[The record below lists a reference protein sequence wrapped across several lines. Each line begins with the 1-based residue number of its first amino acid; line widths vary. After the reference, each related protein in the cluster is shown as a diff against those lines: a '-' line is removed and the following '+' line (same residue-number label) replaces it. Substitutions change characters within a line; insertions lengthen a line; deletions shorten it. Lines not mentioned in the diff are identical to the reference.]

1 MTQKI
6 QDNSKTPKVRIGE
19 KKKNEA
25 ISLESLVTITP
36 SEKKAVDL
44 DAHNKLPEWYLP
56 NGEFNWDAYE
66 NEAKPKRTV
75 NPHIKLKD
83 PTDKVFSHAS
93 YAQDL
98 YDMMFGRSANSFAD
112 KFVVEVGKV
121 YEGKVY
127 GISDNWMS
135 IDVNYRELIYV
146 NIEKEVAND
155 LKVGDKTSV
164 KIVRDR
170 SKGEDFVVGSIEQ
183 GVQHAIF
190 EELMS
195 NIDNN
200 IAYAGRVKQMI
211 PEGGYIV
218 TINSI
223 DCFMPGSLAGMNKLH
238 DFSSIVGT
246 DMYVV
251 PISFSAERGTVVVS
265 HRAYLKAMVPSIL
278 EDLRNAK
285 DEVITGFVTGSAKFG
300 VFCEFNGCLTGMIH
314 INDLDEVHAAKLRK
328 HEINP
333 GDIIEF
339 KVKEIISDTK
349 ITLTQLIHNDPWNG
363 ITERYKIPARV
374 TGTVKSIKD
383 YGMFVAIE
391 EGVIGLLHVS
401 ELPEGAIKDYAKNQ
415 EVQVEI
421 SRIEEITKKVF
432 LKLIS

>member
-1 MTQKI
+1 MTQKN
-6 QDNSKTPKVRIGE
+6 QDNSKKPKIRIGE

-25 ISLESLVTITP
+25 ISLESLVTLKP
-36 SEKKAVDL
+36 SEKVVDL
-44 DAHNKLPEWYLP
+44 DAHNKDEAWYLP

-75 NPHIKLKD
+75 NPHIKLKN
-83 PTDKVFSHAS
+83 PTDKVFSHAT

-98 YDMMFGRSANSFAD
+98 YNMMIGSASVFDN
-112 KFVVEVGKV
+112 KFILEVGKV

-127 GISDNWMS
+127 GISSNWMS
-135 IDVNYRELIYV
+135 IDVDYRELVYV

-155 LKVGDKTSV
+155 LKTGDKTSV
-164 KIVRDR
+164 KIVRNR
-170 SKGEDFVVGSIEQ
+170 NKGEDFVVGSIEE
-183 GVQHAIF
+183 GVKHAIF

-200 IAYAGRVKQMI
+200 IAYAGLVKQMI

-218 TINSI
+218 TINGI

-238 DFSSIVGT
+238 DFSSIIGT

-278 EDLRNAK
+278 EDLKNAK

-314 INDLDEVHAAKLRK
+314 INDLDEVHSAKLRK

-333 GDIIEF
+333 GDVIDF

-374 TGTVKSIKD
+374 TGTIKSIKD

>member
-1 MTQKI
+1 MTQKN
-6 QDNSKTPKVRIGE
+6 QDNSKTPKIRIGE
-19 KKKNEA
+19 KNKIEA

-36 SEKKAVDL
+36 SEKKVVDL
-44 DAHNKLPEWYLP
+44 DAHNKDEAWYLP

-83 PTDKVFSHAS
+83 PTDRVFSHAS

-98 YDMMFGRSANSFAD
+98 YNMMIGSASVFDN
-112 KFVVEVGKV
+112 KFILEVGKV

-127 GISDNWMS
+127 GISSNWMS
-135 IDVNYRELIYV
+135 IDVDYRELVYV

-155 LKVGDKTSV
+155 LKTGDKTSV
-164 KIVRDR
+164 KIVRNR

-200 IAYAGRVKQMI
+200 IAYAGLVKQMI

-218 TINSI
+218 TINGI

-238 DFSSIVGT
+238 DFSSIIGT

-333 GDIIEF
+333 GDAIEF

-374 TGTVKSIKD
+374 TGIVKSIKD

>member
-1 MTQKI
+1 MTQKN
-6 QDNSKTPKVRIGE
+6 QDDSKKPKIRIGE
-19 KKKNEA
+19 KKKNET
-25 ISLESLVTITP
+25 ISLENLVTLKP
-36 SEKKAVDL
+36 SEKVVDL
-44 DAHNKLPEWYLP
+44 DAHNKDEEWYLP

-75 NPHIKLKD
+75 NPHIKLKN
-83 PTDKVFSHAS
+83 PTDKVFSHAT

-98 YDMMFGRSANSFAD
+98 YNMMIGSTSVFDN
-112 KFVVEVGKV
+112 KFILEVGKV

-127 GISDNWMS
+127 GISSNWMS
-135 IDVNYRELIYV
+135 IDVDYRELVYV
-146 NIEKEVAND
+146 NIEKEVANN
-155 LKVGDKTSV
+155 LKTGDKTSV
-164 KIVRDR
+164 KIVRNR
-170 SKGEDFVVGSIEQ
+170 SKGEDFVVGSIEE
-183 GVQHAIF
+183 GIKHAIF

-200 IAYAGRVKQMI
+200 IAYAGLVKQMI

-218 TINSI
+218 TINGI

-238 DFSSIVGT
+238 DFSSIIGT

-278 EDLRNAK
+278 EDLKNAK

-333 GDIIEF
+333 GDAIEF

>member
-1 MTQKI
+1 MTQKN
-6 QDNSKTPKVRIGE
+6 QDDSKKPKIRIGE
-19 KKKNEA
+19 KKKNET
-25 ISLESLVTITP
+25 ISLENLVTLKP
-36 SEKKAVDL
+36 SEKVVDL
-44 DAHNKLPEWYLP
+44 DAHNKDEAWYLP

-66 NEAKPKRTV
+66 NEAKSKRTV
-75 NPHIKLKD
+75 NPHIKLKN
-83 PTDKVFSHAS
+83 PTDKVFSHAT

-98 YDMMFGRSANSFAD
+98 YNMMIGSTSVFDN
-112 KFVVEVGKV
+112 KFILEVGKV

-127 GISDNWMS
+127 GISSNWMS
-135 IDVNYRELIYV
+135 IDVDYRELVYV
-146 NIEKEVAND
+146 NIEKEVANN
-155 LKVGDKTSV
+155 LKTGDKTSV
-164 KIVRDR
+164 KIVRNR
-170 SKGEDFVVGSIEQ
+170 SKGEDFVVGSIEE
-183 GVQHAIF
+183 GVKHAIF

-200 IAYAGRVKQMI
+200 IAYAGLVKQMI

-218 TINSI
+218 TINGI

-238 DFSSIVGT
+238 DFSSIIGT

-278 EDLRNAK
+278 EDLKNAK

-314 INDLDEVHAAKLRK
+314 INDLDEVHSAKLRK

-333 GDIIEF
+333 GDVIDF

-374 TGTVKSIKD
+374 TGTIKSIKD
-383 YGMFVAIE
+383 YGMFVAVE

-401 ELPEGAIKDYAKNQ
+401 ELPEGSIKDYAKNQ

>member
-1 MTQKI
+1 MTQKN
-6 QDNSKTPKVRIGE
+6 QDDSKKPKIRIGE
-19 KKKNEA
+19 KKKNET
-25 ISLESLVTITP
+25 ISLENLVTLKP
-36 SEKKAVDL
+36 SEKVVDL
-44 DAHNKLPEWYLP
+44 DAHNKDEEWYLP

-75 NPHIKLKD
+75 NPHIKLKN

-98 YDMMFGRSANSFAD
+98 YNMMFGSTSGFAH
-112 KFVVEVGKV
+112 KFIVEVGKV
-121 YEGKVY
+121 YDGRVY
-127 GISDNWMS
+127 GISNNWMS
-135 IDVNYRELIYV
+135 VDVDYRELVYV
-146 NIEKEVAND
+146 NIEKEIAND

-170 SKGEDFVVGSIEQ
+170 SRGEDFVVGSVEE
-183 GVQHAIF
+183 GVKHAIF

-200 IAYAGRVKQMI
+200 IAYAGLVKQMI

-218 TINSI
+218 TINGI

-238 DFSSIVGT
+238 DFSSIIGT

-278 EDLRNAK
+278 EDLKNAK

-333 GDIIEF
+333 GDAIEF

>member
-1 MTQKI
+1 MTQKN
-6 QDNSKTPKVRIGE
+6 QDDSKKPKIRIGE
-19 KKKNEA
+19 KKKNET
-25 ISLESLVTITP
+25 ISLENLVTLKP
-36 SEKKAVDL
+36 SEKVVDL
-44 DAHNKLPEWYLP
+44 DAHNKDEAWYLP

-75 NPHIKLKD
+75 NPHIKLKN
-83 PTDKVFSHAS
+83 PTDKVFSHAT

-98 YDMMFGRSANSFAD
+98 YNMMIGSASVFDN
-112 KFVVEVGKV
+112 KFILEVGKV

-127 GISDNWMS
+127 GISSNWMS
-135 IDVNYRELIYV
+135 IDVDYRELVYV

-155 LKVGDKTSV
+155 LKTGDKTSV
-164 KIVRDR
+164 KIVRNR
-170 SKGEDFVVGSIEQ
+170 SRGEDFVVGSIEE
-183 GVQHAIF
+183 GIKHAIF

-200 IAYAGRVKQMI
+200 IAYAGLVKQMI

-218 TINSI
+218 TINGI

-238 DFSSIVGT
+238 DFSSIIGT

-278 EDLRNAK
+278 EDLKNAK

-333 GDIIEF
+333 GDAIEF

>member
-1 MTQKI
+1 MTQEK
-6 QDNSKTPKVRIGE
+6 QVDSKTSKIRIGE
-19 KKKNEA
+19 KKNET
-25 ISLESLVTITP
+25 INLESLVTIKQ
-36 SEKKAVDL
+36 SEQKDTDL
-44 DAHNKLPEWYLP
+44 DAHNKNPNWYLP
-56 NGEFNWDAYE
+56 SGEFNWNAFE
-66 NEAKPKRTV
+66 NEAKPKRAI
-75 NPHIKLKD
+75 NPHVKIKD
-83 PTDKVFSHAS
+83 PTDKVFSHNA
-93 YAQDL
+93 YAQEL
-98 YDMMFGRSANSFAD
+98 YDLMFNNTANSFNSNFA
-112 KFVVEVGKV
+112 VEVGKV
-121 YEGKVY
+121 YDGKVY
-127 GISDNWMS
+127 GISSNWMS

-146 NIEKEVAND
+146 NIEKEIAND

-164 KIVRDR
+164 KIVKDR
-170 SKGEDFVVGSIEQ
+170 NNGEDFLVGSIEE
-183 GVQHAIF
+183 GIKHAIF
-190 EELMS
+190 EDLMS

-200 IAYAGRVKQMI
+200 IAYTGLVKQMI

-218 TINSI
+218 TLNGI

-246 DMYVV
+246 EMYVV

-265 HRAYLKAMVPSIL
+265 HRAYLKAMIPSIL
-278 EDLRNAK
+278 ENLKTAK

-314 INDLDEVHAAKLRK
+314 VNDLDEVYAAKLRK

-333 GDIIEF
+333 GDPIEF

-363 ITERYKIPARV
+363 ITERYKIPAKV
-374 TGTVKSIKD
+374 TGTIKSIKD
-383 YGMFVAIE
+383 YGIFVAVE

-401 ELPEGAIKDYAKNQ
+401 ELPEGAIKDYVKNQ

>member
-1 MTQKI
+1 MTQKN
-6 QDNSKTPKVRIGE
+6 QDDSKKPKIRIGE
-19 KKKNEA
+19 KKKNET
-25 ISLESLVTITP
+25 ISLENLVTLKS
-36 SEKKAVDL
+36 SEKVVDL
-44 DAHNKLPEWYLP
+44 DAHNKDEAWYLP

-66 NEAKPKRTV
+66 NEAKSKRTV
-75 NPHIKLKD
+75 NPHIKLKN
-83 PTDKVFSHAS
+83 PTDKVFSHAT

-98 YDMMFGRSANSFAD
+98 YNMMIGSTSVFDN
-112 KFVVEVGKV
+112 KFILEVGKV

-127 GISDNWMS
+127 GISSNWMS
-135 IDVNYRELIYV
+135 IDVDYRELVYV
-146 NIEKEVAND
+146 NIEKEVANN
-155 LKVGDKTSV
+155 LKTGDKTSV
-164 KIVRDR
+164 KIVRNR
-170 SKGEDFVVGSIEQ
+170 SKGEDFVVGSIEE
-183 GVQHAIF
+183 GVKHAIF

-200 IAYAGRVKQMI
+200 IAYAGLVKQMI

-218 TINSI
+218 TINGI

-238 DFSSIVGT
+238 DFSSIIGT

-278 EDLRNAK
+278 EDLKNAK

-314 INDLDEVHAAKLRK
+314 INDLDEVHSAKLRK

-333 GDIIEF
+333 GDVIDF

-374 TGTVKSIKD
+374 TGTIKSIKD

-401 ELPEGAIKDYAKNQ
+401 ELPEGSIKDYAKNQ

>member
-1 MTQKI
+1 MTQKN
-6 QDNSKTPKVRIGE
+6 QDNSKTPKIRIGE
-19 KKKNEA
+19 KNKIEA

-36 SEKKAVDL
+36 SEKKVVDL
-44 DAHNKLPEWYLP
+44 DAHNKDEAWYLP
-56 NGEFNWDAYE
+56 NGEFNWDAFE
-66 NEAKPKRTV
+66 NEAKPKRTI
-75 NPHIKLKD
+75 NPHIKLKN

-98 YDMMFGRSANSFAD
+98 YNMMIGSASVFDN
-112 KFVVEVGKV
+112 KFILEVGKV

-127 GISDNWMS
+127 GISSNWMS
-135 IDVNYRELIYV
+135 IDVDYRELVYV

-155 LKVGDKTSV
+155 LKTGDKTSV
-164 KIVRDR
+164 KIVRNR

-200 IAYAGRVKQMI
+200 IAYAGLVKQMI

-218 TINSI
+218 TINGI

-238 DFSSIVGT
+238 DFSSIIGT

-333 GDIIEF
+333 GDAIEF

>member
-1 MTQKI
+1 MTQKN
-6 QDNSKTPKVRIGE
+6 QDNSKTPKIRIGE
-19 KKKNEA
+19 KNKIEA

-36 SEKKAVDL
+36 SEKKVVDL
-44 DAHNKLPEWYLP
+44 DAHNKDEAWYLP
-56 NGEFNWDAYE
+56 NGEFNWDAFE
-66 NEAKPKRTV
+66 NEAKPKRTI
-75 NPHIKLKD
+75 NPHIKLKN

-98 YDMMFGRSANSFAD
+98 YNMMIGSASVFDN
-112 KFVVEVGKV
+112 KFILEVGKV

-127 GISDNWMS
+127 GISSNWMS
-135 IDVNYRELIYV
+135 IDVDYRELVYV

-155 LKVGDKTSV
+155 LKTGDKTSV
-164 KIVRDR
+164 KIVRNR

-200 IAYAGRVKQMI
+200 IAYAGLVKQMI

-218 TINSI
+218 TINGI

-238 DFSSIVGT
+238 DFSSIIGT

-251 PISFSAERGTVVVS
+251 PISFSPERGTVVVS

-333 GDIIEF
+333 GDAIEF

-374 TGTVKSIKD
+374 TGIVKSIKD